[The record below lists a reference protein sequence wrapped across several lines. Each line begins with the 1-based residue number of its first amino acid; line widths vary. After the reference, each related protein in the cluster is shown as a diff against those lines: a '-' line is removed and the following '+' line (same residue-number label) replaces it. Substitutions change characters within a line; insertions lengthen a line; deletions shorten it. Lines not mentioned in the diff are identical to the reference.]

1 MAKCKKY
8 DFNLVLVDGSWTAEI
23 VRKITS
29 KKTVVS
35 KSQAGFASEEE
46 AKIWAETELKGFLQN
61 QIERNARRIRLV
73 SESVEENAEES
84 AEESDESDESEASE
98 ASEKDDT

>member
-1 MAKCKKY
+1 MAKGKKY

-35 KSQAGFASEEE
+35 KSQAGFASEAE
-46 AKIWAETELKGFLQN
+46 AQVWAETELKGFLQN
-61 QIERNARRIRLV
+61 QIDRNARRIRLV
-73 SESVEENAEES
+73 SESVEDNAEEI
-84 AEESDESDESEASE
+84 ADESEEDNA
-98 ASEKDDT
+98 

>member
-1 MAKCKKY
+1 MAKGKKY

-35 KSQAGFASEEE
+35 KSQAGFASEAE
-46 AKIWAETELKGFLQN
+46 AQVWAETELKGFLQN
-61 QIERNARRIRLV
+61 QIERNERRVRPV
-73 SESVEENAEES
+73 AENVEENIEA
-84 AEESDESDESEASE
+84 SDESEE
-98 ASEKDDT
+98 DDA

>member
-1 MAKCKKY
+1 MAKGKKY

-35 KSQAGFASEEE
+35 KSQAGFASEAE
-46 AKIWAETELKGFLQN
+46 AQVWAETELKGFLEN
-61 QIERNARRIRLV
+61 QIERNKRRVRLV
-73 SESVEENAEES
+73 AESVEADTEES
-84 AEESDESDESEASE
+84 EE
-98 ASEKDDT
+98 DDA

>member
-1 MAKCKKY
+1 MTKGKKY

-35 KSQAGFASEEE
+35 KSQAGFASEAE
-46 AKIWAETELKGFLQN
+46 AQVWADTELKGFLQN
-61 QIERNARRIRLV
+61 QIDRNARRIRLV
-73 SESVEENAEES
+73 AESVEEIV
-84 AEESDESDESEASE
+84 EESDESEE
-98 ASEKDDT
+98 SEKDDA

>member
-1 MAKCKKY
+1 MAKGKKY

-35 KSQAGFASEEE
+35 KSQAGFASEAE
-46 AKIWAETELKGFLQN
+46 AQVWAEAELKGFLQN
-61 QIERNARRIRLV
+61 QIDRNNRRIRLV
-73 SESVEENAEES
+73 AESVEEIAEES
-84 AEESDESDESEASE
+84 EE
-98 ASEKDDT
+98 DDA

>member
-1 MAKCKKY
+1 MAKGKKY

-35 KSQAGFASEEE
+35 KSQAGFASEAE
-46 AKIWAETELKGFLQN
+46 AQVWAEAELKGFLQN
-61 QIERNARRIRLV
+61 QIDRNNRRVRLV
-73 SESVEENAEES
+73 AESVEEIAEES
-84 AEESDESDESEASE
+84 EESEE
-98 ASEKDDT
+98 DDA

>member
-1 MAKCKKY
+1 MAKGKKY

-35 KSQAGFASEEE
+35 KSQAGFASEAE
-46 AKIWAETELKGFLQN
+46 AQVWAETELKGFLQN
-61 QIERNARRIRLV
+61 QIERNERRVRPV
-73 SESVEENAEES
+73 AETVEENT
-84 AEESDESDESEASE
+84 DESESD
-98 ASEKDDT
+98 SDDA

>member
-1 MAKCKKY
+1 MAKGKKY

-35 KSQAGFASEEE
+35 KSQAGFASEAE
-46 AKIWAETELKGFLQN
+46 AQIWAETELKGFLQN

-73 SESVEENAEES
+73 SESVEDNPEEIV
-84 AEESDESDESEASE
+84 EESDES
-98 ASEKDDT
+98 EKDDA

>member
-1 MAKCKKY
+1 MAKGKKY

-35 KSQAGFASEEE
+35 KSQAGFASEAE
-46 AKIWAETELKGFLQN
+46 AQVWAETELKGFLQN
-61 QIERNARRIRLV
+61 QIDRNARRIRLV
-73 SESVEENAEES
+73 SESVEDNAEESAKDS
-84 AEESDESDESEASE
+84 AEESDESE
-98 ASEKDDT
+98 DDA

>member
-1 MAKCKKY
+1 MSKGKKY

-35 KSQAGFASEEE
+35 KSQAGFASEAE
-46 AKIWAETELKGFLQN
+46 AQVWAETELKGFLQN

-73 SESVEENAEES
+73 AESVEVIV
-84 AEESDESDESEASE
+84 EESDES
-98 ASEKDDT
+98 EKDDA

>member
-1 MAKCKKY
+1 MAKGKKY

-35 KSQAGFASEEE
+35 KSQAGFASEAE
-46 AKIWAETELKGFLQN
+46 AQVWAETELKGFLQN
-61 QIERNARRIRLV
+61 QIERNERRVRPV
-73 SESVEENAEES
+73 AETVEENT
-84 AEESDESDESEASE
+84 DESESD
-98 ASEKDDT
+98 SDSDDA

>member
-1 MAKCKKY
+1 MAKGKKY

-35 KSQAGFASEEE
+35 KSQAGFASEAE
-46 AKIWAETELKGFLQN
+46 AQIWAETELKGFLQN
-61 QIERNARRIRLV
+61 QIDRNARRIRLV
-73 SESVEENAEES
+73 SESVEANTEDSVEDS
-84 AEESDESDESEASE
+84 AEESTEKTDEDNA
-98 ASEKDDT
+98 

>member
-1 MAKCKKY
+1 MAKGKKY

-35 KSQAGFASEEE
+35 KSQAGFASEAE
-46 AKIWAETELKGFLQN
+46 AQVWAETELKGFLQN
-61 QIERNARRIRLV
+61 QIDRNARRIRLV
-73 SESVEENAEES
+73 SESVEDIAEESSEES
-84 AEESDESDESEASE
+84 AEESDES
-98 ASEKDDT
+98 EKDDA

>member
-1 MAKCKKY
+1 MAKGKKY

-35 KSQAGFASEEE
+35 KSQAGFASEAE
-46 AKIWAETELKGFLQN
+46 AQVWAETELKGFLQN
-61 QIERNARRIRLV
+61 QIDRNARRIRLV
-73 SESVEENAEES
+73 SESVEDI
-84 AEESDESDESEASE
+84 AEESDESEEGDA
-98 ASEKDDT
+98 

>member
-1 MAKCKKY
+1 MAKGKKY

-35 KSQAGFASEEE
+35 KSQAGFASEAE
-46 AKIWAETELKGFLQN
+46 AQVWAETELKGFLQN
-61 QIERNARRIRLV
+61 QIDRNARRIRLV
-73 SESVEENAEES
+73 SESVEDNAAES
-84 AEESDESDESEASE
+84 AEDRAEESDESEE
-98 ASEKDDT
+98 DDA

>member
-1 MAKCKKY
+1 MAKGKKY

-35 KSQAGFASEEE
+35 KSQAGFFIGNLDKLKQGKCDDATIS
-46 AKIWAETELKGFLQN
+46 ARKITFDS
-61 QIERNARRIRLV
+61 ARLP
-73 SESVEENAEES
+73 SH
-84 AEESDESDESEASE
+84 
-98 ASEKDDT
+98 

>member
-1 MAKCKKY
+1 MAKGKKY

-35 KSQAGFASEEE
+35 KSQADFASEAE
-46 AKIWAETELKGFLQN
+46 AQVWAETELKGFLQN
-61 QIERNARRIRLV
+61 QIDRNARRIRLV
-73 SESVEENAEES
+73 SESVEDNAAES
-84 AEESDESDESEASE
+84 AEDRAEESDESEE
-98 ASEKDDT
+98 DDA

>member
-1 MAKCKKY
+1 MAKGKKY

-35 KSQAGFASEEE
+35 KSQAGFASEAE
-46 AKIWAETELKGFLQN
+46 AQVWAETELKGFLQN
-61 QIERNARRIRLV
+61 QIERNERRVRPV
-73 SESVEENAEES
+73 AETVEENT
-84 AEESDESDESEASE
+84 DESDS
-98 ASEKDDT
+98 DDA